1 MTGPARRRAGGGAGG
16 SAGGSAGGGAG
27 GSQGGPETPRRTAP
41 GGAGAENKRRG
52 LESLADLLP
61 QAAREYG
68 LEDQLEQAR
77 TAAAWLEVVAER
89 VPAAAGACRLIALD
103 GGTATVEADE
113 PIVAQEIRLRAP
125 ELLAALRDRVRRP
138 LRQIRVVARHV

>member
-1 MTGPARRRAGGGAGG
+1 MTGPARRRGPVGSGGAG
-16 SAGGSAGGGAG
+16 SAGGAG
-27 GSQGGPETPRRTAP
+27 TPRRAAP
-41 GGAGAENKRRG
+41 GNAGAGNKRRG
-52 LESLADLLP
+52 LESIADLLP

-89 VPAAAGACRLIALD
+89 VPAAAGSCRLIALD
-103 GGTATVEADE
+103 GGAATVEADE

-125 ELLAALRDRVRRP
+125 ELLAALRGRVRGP